1 MPTCHGP
8 SLRLWGRRLAAPE
21 PGAQEV
27 PPQPEA
33 GARASLPCSQRLP
46 SGPPASP
53 SGPVQNSTPSAQG
66 YYRRTPAYIPIRKR
80 ERRGCFAVPMVHS
93 TFLIDLRKAASRNLA
108 FYPPHPDYTWSFDD
122 IIVFAFSCKQA
133 GEPTGALPSWGH
145 RLAGLLG
152 PVLSM
157 FKQPT
162 EGSQNQNFRVQGWL
176 QVWLYPG
183 VWMPSPEPSLSA
195 ALALLVA
202 LLPRS
207 LRPIS

>member
-8 SLRLWGRRLAAPE
+8 SLRLWGRRLATPE
-21 PGAQEV
+21 PGAREV

-33 GARASLPCSQRLP
+33 GAWASLPCSQRLP

-133 GEPTGALPSWGH
+133 GEPTGGLPSWGH

-157 FKQPT
+157 FKQNPQKVHRT
-162 EGSQNQNFRVQGWL
+162 KTSGCRDGFRCGCIQVLGCHLQNLVSLQPWL
-176 QVWLYPG
+176 CWLPY
-183 VWMPSPEPSLSA
+183 SPDL
-195 ALALLVA
+195 
-202 LLPRS
+202 
-207 LRPIS
+207 